1 MGRGGGSGG
10 GHSVRST
17 GGGSGRSF
25 GGSSSHSSRGGS
37 SFSSSRSTSSFSS
50 GTYRSSGGLTG
61 ASRGGRSFSSRPTTP
76 PPVNIP
82 KPKPAPR
89 PAPPT
94 PPIILGTPRHGM
106 GSPLPPPA
114 PRHTTT
120 NVHVHAGSQMP
131 PPPPRTN
138 INVNVGPSVPPSYT
152 HDDYNLDRHNTDNM
166 MSKIIM
172 AFIGT
177 FVLFLLITL
186 LSTASGTTKS
196 TIEREPLKP
205 YAAFQKECIDDDAE
219 WIHDRKTLLRGME
232 SFYKDTGIQ
241 PALAIYEEINGERYL
256 SDSDI
261 EAFMMDK
268 YDELIGHERG
278 LLVLFCEYAESDWY
292 VYYMAGEDAQT
303 VMDSEACDILI
314 DYVHDLYT
322 NDSYS
327 DEEFFSAVFEKTG
340 IRIMTVTPTIA
351 SQIPFFI
358 VGAVVIAAMFMVVA
372 IIKQKHK
379 RDAERAAE
387 TERILN
393 SPIDRI

>member
-17 GGGSGRSF
+17 GGSGRSF

-50 GTYRSSGGLTG
+50 GTYRSSDGLTG
-61 ASRGGRSFSSRPTTP
+61 ASRGGRSFSFRPTTP

-94 PPIILGTPRHGM
+94 PPVILGTPRHGM

-120 NVHVHAGSQMP
+120 NVHVHVGSQMP

-152 HDDYNLDRHNTDNM
+152 HDDYDLDRHNTDNM

-292 VYYMAGEDAQT
+292 IYYMAGEDAQT

-351 SQIPFFI
+351 SRIPFFI

-393 SPIDRI
+393 LPIDRI